1 MGLLNPLKPLAC
13 NTFGTTFSKSH
24 EVDKIEN
31 YLRAAQGILEDVRRR
46 VSQEQDRV
54 SLKKNQALRPS
65 NFKVG
70 QKVLIKKDV
79 YMKPKRGQKFHFLWY
94 GPYAIVEVINPNSY
108 RVETGTDTLR
118 HCVFNARDLKPFSER
133 ENDYGRIP
141 PLTREAQL
149 ANLNQIVGFGKL
161 SMRPEGTMVETVW
174 RDAEAWDTIQMPL
187 ELVESHLPAH
197 YIEYLK
203 KHRTNRKRLQDDTIA
218 RAQVRWRGGRPPIK
232 RKRIGRKR

>member
-1 MGLLNPLKPLAC
+1 MGLLNPLEPSAR

-31 YLRAAQGILEDVRRR
+31 YPRAAQGILEDVRRR

-70 QKVLIKKDV
+70 QMVLIKKDA
-79 YMKPKRGQKFHFLWY
+79 YMKPKPGQKFHFLWY
-94 GPYAIVEVINPNSY
+94 GPYAILEVINPNSY

-118 HCVFNARDLKPFSER
+118 HCVLNARDLKPFSKR

-149 ANLNQIVGFGKL
+149 ANFSWPTSTKLLVWEIWICAQRKPGLKL
-161 SMRPEGTMVETVW
+161 SERMQNCGIRYDYRMF
-174 RDAEAWDTIQMPL
+174 I
-187 ELVESHLPAH
+187 
-197 YIEYLK
+197 
-203 KHRTNRKRLQDDTIA
+203 
-218 RAQVRWRGGRPPIK
+218 
-232 RKRIGRKR
+232 